1 MPQDSIVGPIL
12 FNIFFN
18 DFFFFLC
25 NVSVHNFADVN
36 TLSSFARTVKNLA
49 RILESESS
57 CAINWFRDNS
67 MIFNPDRFKV
77 ILLDKRNSDLHLNEN
92 ITVDNENIKVIF
104 SLKSKNYP
112 ISAFVQSLFSIKKS
126 PKVVNLPLTD
136 ETLCLSF

>member
-1 MPQDSIVGPIL
+1 
-12 FNIFFN
+12 
-18 DFFFFLC
+18 
-25 NVSVHNFADVN
+25 
-36 TLSSFARTVKNLA
+36 
-49 RILESESS
+49 
-57 CAINWFRDNS
+57 

-126 PKVVNLPLTD
+126 PKVVHLPLTD